1 MEKHKPFTV
10 EVLQCHTES
19 MEATPERDQT
29 PEDQDET
36 VAQPTIITLIPV
48 AQEEI
53 PTMPEMSQPNETN
66 NNTIVTNAVVINTD
80 GSAKVVGKEEFGQF
94 NGNGHGGVNQ
104 LGGVF
109 VNGRPLP
116 DVVRQRIVELAHQG
130 VRPCDISRQLRVSH
144 GCVSKILGRYYET
157 GSIKPGVIGGSKP
170 KVATPKVVD
179 AITRYKHENPTM
191 FAWEIRDRLLAE
203 GVCTAENVP
212 SVSSINRIVRNKA
225 AENAK
230 QSPGHT
236 SPSVDTGSPP
246 LSHQPSPNSEIQRA
260 PYTITGIL
268 GIPQSQTAQTMVD
281 PNGNKRK
288 REDQVPNGHEAEV
301 KIEPNTGDMNIWYQ
315 AQPRPTKQA
324 RPENGTT
331 DAQGMPHTLIINNA
345 PMYPAG
351 VPTNLPPNYNA
362 HFVTTT
368 TTISGDVIKPQV
380 GVEYTIAS
388 PAIGTV
394 ANSESQSTTS
404 NFVTSL
410 ATNNTPTSSSTPT
423 INNNNNT
430 PPPKAGSPGS
440 GGGANNLTEL
450 KPVQPTM
457 SQSYT
462 PLPSFS
468 GQFSSQASS
477 YNGSHATFPSQA
489 VVGTVV
495 QPLVIS
501 SGSYNPTNPPSGE
514 YYNTAGTVPY
524 TQYQTAAYPADPAW
538 TMRYTNPTDT
548 PYYYQTPVSGR
559 NEPNTTV
566 AASASPSKS

>member
-1 MEKHKPFTV
+1 
-10 EVLQCHTES
+10 

>member
-1 MEKHKPFTV
+1 
-10 EVLQCHTES
+10 

-501 SGSYNPTNPPSGE
+501 SGSYNPTNPPNDSPVIYSPVVGGE

-538 TMRYTNPTDT
+538 TMRYTNPTGILNT